1 MKENSR
7 SKTRNKFS
15 FALFAL
21 FSLSSLLAVSCS
33 DDSGSSG
40 GGGEDGTVKTV
51 SDLGTCLSAFEG
63 DTYRVEEMEGDYRCE
78 GGKWVAISSLGE
90 CTDSLS
96 RAGVVKKEKNKG
108 LDGHGTSYVCRDSAW
123 TPATDVEIA
132 LGNACT
138 DDLSEE
144 LRTDSSGKKKKTYI
158 CANGTWREASAAEKA
173 SKALCTKNN
182 ENSFATDSSDK
193 KNVKVYVCK
202 DSLWTEASAVEM
214 ATRTVCGKKLR
225 GTFAAD
231 SAAEELPLYV
241 CDSTDYGWAWR
252 IASEAEG
259 MTRLLCDET
268 LSGDTVEYHVCT
280 ETGWERDTTS
290 SLGTCTE
297 DRSGEVAT
305 EENPFRM
312 LGVNETAADSG
323 YVCDGTSWRNATAG
337 EKATGRLCTE
347 KVDGDTLNWYVCD
360 ASINDWT
367 AVMTTG
373 LPECNS
379 DRIDSVA
386 TEPNPNLKR
395 GDSLFVCAGSESS
408 EYAWKKLETSLLG
421 TCDGT
426 LQDSVRTETNV
437 NLETSGKDFVCDAGK
452 WQDSEN
458 YDIENGVP
466 CTSNLNDVVVG
477 KLLCEDGEWREAS
490 DEELDM
496 GAACTESSEG
506 TVSVEKSKTCRN
518 GEWEAAT
525 DGEKATGKVCAKDF
539 YLEVANGYVCDT
551 SSGKYAW
558 REGTA
563 SEKANGKICS
573 KDIFLSY
580 ANGYVC
586 DTSSGAYGW
595 RTETTE
601 EKATG
606 KVCTKNIFLSYIN
619 GYACDTSSGKY
630 AWREGT
636 TEEKAAGFVCTM
648 DSVTVVSGGYTCKKV
663 NSKLK
668 FSKSLSR
675 ELYLEKGCSRYVND
689 SAYIFKDSLFRCVD
703 NYWKNMSGTFLDVR
717 DNKVYRTVS
726 LGTQTWMAENLNYDT
741 TGSFCHNND
750 ETNCSTY
757 GRLYLWGVAMD
768 SAAVFS
774 TDGKNCGYGKT
785 CTAADTV
792 QGVCPIGWHLP
803 NTTEWNTLA
812 QFVAKELNTDSVGY
826 ALKSTSG
833 WSDDENGSDAFGFGA
848 LPAGW
853 QESGGNVL
861 HLNNVAS
868 FWSSSSISKW
878 EVYWVGISPATKIT
892 INSSSSDK
900 YARSVRCVE
909 NVKN

>member
-108 LDGHGTSYVCRDSAW
+108 FDGHGTSYVCRDSAW

-202 DSLWTEASAVEM
+202 DSLWTEASAVEI

-395 GDSLFVCAGSESS
+395 GDSLFVCAETGSS

-437 NLETSGKDFVCDAGK
+437 NLETSGNDFVCDAGK
-452 WQDSEN
+452 WQDAEN

-477 KLLCEDGEWREAS
+477 KLLCENGEWREAS

-506 TVSVEKSKTCRN
+506 IVSVEKGKTCRD
-518 GEWEAAT
+518 GEWETAT
-525 DGEKATGKVCAKDF
+525 DCEKATGKVCVKNIF
-539 YLEVANGYVCDT
+539 LEVANGYVCDT
-551 SSGKYAW
+551 SSGEYAW

-563 SEKANGKICS
+563 GEKANGKICS
-573 KDIFLSY
+573 KDIFLKV

-586 DTSSGAYGW
+586 DTSSG
-595 RTETTE
+595 E
-601 EKATG
+601 
-606 KVCTKNIFLSYIN
+606 
-619 GYACDTSSGKY
+619 Y

-636 TEEKAAGFVCTM
+636 TEENAVGFVCTM
-648 DSVTVVSGGYTCKKV
+648 DSVTVVSGGYTCKEEV
-663 NSKLK
+663 NGKFK
-668 FSKSLSR
+668 FSKSLDR
-675 ELYLEKGCSRYVND
+675 ELYLGKGCSLYANSDVHI
-689 SAYIFKDSLFRCVD
+689 YKDSLFRCSGGKWY
-703 NYWKNMSGTFLDVR
+703 NLSGTVYDKR
-717 DNKVYRTVS
+717 DKKTYRTVTIGS
-726 LGTQTWMAENLNYDT
+726 QTWMAENLNYDYNRGT
-741 TGSFCHNND
+741 AISNCYND
-750 ETNCSTY
+750 DAANCTKY
-757 GRLYLWGVAMD
+757 GRLYTWAAAMD
-768 SAAVFS
+768 SAAVFAD
-774 TDGKNCGYGKT
+774 DGKGCGNGTT

-792 QGVCPIGWHLP
+792 RGVCPEGWHLP
-803 NTTEWNTLA
+803 DTTEWGTLVK
-812 QFVAKELNTDSVGY
+812 FVARALYNGKMDSVGY

-833 WSDDENGSDAFGFGA
+833 WYNNGNGSDAFGFGA
-848 LPAGW
+848 AG
-853 QESGGNVL
+853 
-861 HLNNVAS
+861 LNNDGRYAE
-868 FWSSSSISKW
+868 FWIPTADGKYSAYDCTLLYSKTDLLMR
-878 EVYWVGISPATKIT
+878 EDAKLV
-892 INSSSSDK
+892 K
-900 YARSVRCVE
+900 YSVRCV
-909 NVKN
+909 KDY